1 MTKTPEQL
9 AEEYADLCVSDD
21 YYAPLKAG
29 FLAGYEA
36 AKDQLQP
43 QPFHVGADVY
53 VIDANN
59 PLPKPMP
66 LSIAEQVQFAN
77 TSKVMNSSN
86 NSNGWISVKDR
97 LPPDGAKVLLI
108 VFGDIHYGW
117 IDQSPSDPTEY
128 CLYFS
133 NTYIDK
139 GHHALTH
146 WMPIPSKPKYMSD
159 YVEYEAPKEAK

>member
-1 MTKTPEQL
+1 MKSIEDQARAFSKFDL
-9 AEEYADLCVSDD
+9 ATDIGTDLGS
-21 YYAPLKAG
+21 YRQGLFEG
-29 FLAGYEA
+29 FLAGYQA
-36 AKDQLQP
+36 AKP
-43 QPFHVGADVY
+43 Q
-53 VIDANN
+53 
-59 PLPKPMP
+59 
-66 LSIAEQVQFAN
+66 
-77 TSKVMNSSN
+77 
-86 NSNGWISVKDR
+86 WISVKDR

-128 CLYFS
+128 SLYFS

-159 YVEYEAPKEAK
+159 YVEYEPPKEEK

>member
-1 MTKTPEQL
+1 MSKPPKEQARDYVWHNYGEGDFNEHNWDRS
-9 AEEYADLCVSDD
+9 AEEIW
-21 YYAPLKAG
+21 
-29 FLAGYEA
+29 LAGYKA
-36 AKDQLQP
+36 AQEQ
-43 QPFHVGADVY
+43 VADV
-53 VIDANN
+53 
-59 PLPKPMP
+59 
-66 LSIAEQVQFAN
+66 
-77 TSKVMNSSN
+77 SKVMPQ
-86 NSNGWISVKDR
+86 WISVKDR

-146 WMPIPSKPKYMSD
+146 WMPIPLKPKYMSD
-159 YVEYEAPKEAK
+159 YVEYEPPKEEK

>member
-1 MTKTPEQL
+1 MKTPEQM
-9 AEEYADLCVSDD
+9 AEDWLLGRWYAVHDPTISGESKV
-21 YYAPLKAG
+21 A
-29 FLAGYEA
+29 FLAGYKA
-36 AKDQLQP
+36 AQQ
-43 QPFHVGADVY
+43 
-53 VIDANN
+53 
-59 PLPKPMP
+59 
-66 LSIAEQVQFAN
+66 
-77 TSKVMNSSN
+77 
-86 NSNGWISVKDR
+86 WISVKDR

-146 WMPIPSKPKYMSD
+146 WMPIPKKPKYMSD
-159 YVEYEAPKEAK
+159 YVEYEPPKEEK